1 MKNLNI
7 FYKIFF
13 SYTFTGLISLL
24 ALAFIFYDIL
34 SGALLGRTIDQ
45 LSSIN
50 ILKKNQIEMHLSISE
65 KSLAFFFNQG
75 SFNSAYQYISLSRND
90 LYPESFSYFTK
101 EASELKELHD
111 YDALLVFDK
120 ELNRIYQSGK
130 LSSSEENM
138 IRVQIEKEKE
148 RKLNSLKIADA
159 SIQEF
164 SENPLLVYIIPLK
177 TKDSLI
183 AGYTVIKER
192 MQKIQ
197 DILHERTGMGNTG
210 ESYIVGEDLFMRSS
224 SRFFPDSLP
233 LTIKVNTIASLNA
246 FENKIQE
253 HEIKDYRG
261 VDVLSYYRPI
271 EIPGLNWVIISE
283 IDVSEAMRPIHK
295 LKSNLILVVFT
306 MMVLILLITSFLSN
320 AISKPVLYLKEK
332 IIDLSK
338 GIIPDKEVKIRSK
351 DEIGEIAAATS
362 QLIEGLKR
370 TAEFANQ
377 IGSGNFNVSYEKLSD
392 KDSLGD
398 ALINMRD
405 KLKMLTEREVKLVR
419 ERAAALMEGQE
430 KERSR
435 IIRELHDG
443 VGQLLTVINLRLEA
457 LEDDS
462 QIKSEIKSL
471 VKETIAE
478 VRRISYNVMPGALVD
493 FGLEAALKGLLENIK
508 KYSGLEY
515 DITYVRETDLLLS
528 FDLRIAMFR
537 IAQEALNNIIKHS
550 SAKKVELFVIKT
562 EEEVYMMIKDNG
574 KGFGLAEAEN
584 KGGFGLRSMKERA
597 KLLNGDIEIHS
608 EKDKGTIIEVH
619 IPALYEKGKD

>member
-1 MKNLNI
+1 
-7 FYKIFF
+7 
-13 SYTFTGLISLL
+13 
-24 ALAFIFYDIL
+24 
-34 SGALLGRTIDQ
+34 
-45 LSSIN
+45 
-50 ILKKNQIEMHLSISE
+50 
-65 KSLAFFFNQG
+65 
-75 SFNSAYQYISLSRND
+75 
-90 LYPESFSYFTK
+90 
-101 EASELKELHD
+101 
-111 YDALLVFDK
+111 
-120 ELNRIYQSGK
+120 
-130 LSSSEENM
+130 
-138 IRVQIEKEKE
+138 
-148 RKLNSLKIADA
+148 
-159 SIQEF
+159 
-164 SENPLLVYIIPLK
+164 
-177 TKDSLI
+177 
-183 AGYTVIKER
+183 
-192 MQKIQ
+192 
-197 DILHERTGMGNTG
+197 
-210 ESYIVGEDLFMRSS
+210 
-224 SRFFPDSLP
+224 
-233 LTIKVNTIASLNA
+233 
-246 FENKIQE
+246 
-253 HEIKDYRG
+253 
-261 VDVLSYYRPI
+261 
-271 EIPGLNWVIISE
+271 
-283 IDVSEAMRPIHK
+283 
-295 LKSNLILVVFT
+295 
-306 MMVLILLITSFLSN
+306 
-320 AISKPVLYLKEK
+320 
-332 IIDLSK
+332 
-338 GIIPDKEVKIRSK
+338 
-351 DEIGEIAAATS
+351 
-362 QLIEGLKR
+362 
-370 TAEFANQ
+370 
-377 IGSGNFNVSYEKLSD
+377 
-392 KDSLGD
+392 
-398 ALINMRD
+398 
-405 KLKMLTEREVKLVR
+405 
-419 ERAAALMEGQE
+419 MEGQE